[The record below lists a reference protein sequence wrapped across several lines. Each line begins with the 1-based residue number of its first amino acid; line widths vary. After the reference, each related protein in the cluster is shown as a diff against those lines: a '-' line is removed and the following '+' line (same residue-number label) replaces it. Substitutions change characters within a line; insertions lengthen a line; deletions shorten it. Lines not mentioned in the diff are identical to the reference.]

1 MKSEIKNN
9 VLILVFNPN
18 IENGNLKFVTFF
30 MFKCYL
36 FWISSFVFHFSIK
49 KKYILCF
56 SFFIFPGKMKTKYNK
71 VPVIS
76 FFNNDL
82 KIFT

>member
-49 KKYILCF
+49 KNTFYVFLF
-56 SFFIFPGKMKTKYNK
+56 SLSQEK
-71 VPVIS
+71 
-76 FFNNDL
+76 
-82 KIFT
+82 